1 MRRQRVTPFLPD
13 PGHRGLSFGVAGG
26 VGLSLQN
33 HQSKNSFLKVGMASV
48 RSVDSSTV
56 RLQLLFAAL
65 LFSLGKLKPREN
77 C

>member
-13 PGHRGLSFGVAGG
+13 SGHGGLSLGVAGG

-33 HQSKNSFLKVGMASV
+33 HQSKNSFLKVGMASF
-48 RSVDSSTV
+48 RSVDSSAV
-56 RLQLLFAAL
+56 RPQLLFAAL
-65 LFSLGKLKPREN
+65 LFSLGKLKTREK